1 MGIRKKF
8 SNEFKAKVAMAALK
22 GDKTMAEL
30 ASEFEVH
37 ASQVTTWRNE
47 LKDKAADVF
56 GGSASTGTKEY
67 KEQIEELYKDIGR
80 IQVENNWLKKKLNV

>member
-8 SNEFKAKVAMAALK
+8 TNEFRAKVALAALK
-22 GDKTMAEL
+22 GDKTMSEL

-37 ASQVTTWRNE
+37 PTQVSAWRNE

-56 GGSASTGTKEY
+56 GGSAGTIAKEY
-67 KEQIEELYKDIGR
+67 KDQIEELYKDIGR